1 MSTSAPSAHTA
12 DLNVLIV
19 GAGPTGLVL
28 ANILSR
34 YGVAVRLIEKR
45 ATLSR
50 HTKATNLMQRTQEL
64 LDSIDILAPLH
75 RIGGAMSAL
84 TVSAYGTSVGPRTMH
99 LTESAFP
106 DVILCGQDALEAQA
120 AAGLASLGV
129 RVEFGVELIGLD
141 QDAGGCTAQILAG
154 GVRESI
160 RADYVIGTD
169 GIAGATRSFTSLDF
183 TPKRTGVAIRQVDA
197 TLRWHRS
204 STMDQMWMFYFDHG
218 FSAVVPLPGGVHRVI
233 LVEPKDAF
241 PQREPTLAEMQD
253 KLRMVTDDHT
263 LELSQQRWSSYTDL
277 AMGIAPALIDG
288 RVILAGDAG
297 NPILPNGGQGM
308 NTGIGDA
315 FNLGWKLAAVLR
327 HGATPELLAT
337 YDTERHQLRTKMQR
351 AQYNSL
357 KYTTLVTPRPVRA
370 AFRLLAGPVLDAGAE
385 YKIARAFS
393 ELTITTRRS
402 PLTLDTM
409 HTRGTRAGDRARD
422 AAVVQGF
429 DTVRLRDL
437 IYDGGWT
444 LLAFSGRGRRADV
457 AATSAALR
465 HLSLRVDHYLVTTT
479 APTETT
485 VDVLYDLDGEAH
497 RNYRITRPTMLLIR
511 PDGYIAARVAPRH
524 LHRIDQYLT
533 QWSPDVSQRF
543 TKPATVNALP
553 TSGSADRISGA
564 PPAHLDVL

>member
-1 MSTSAPSAHTA
+1 MSVPASRRVIEDPT
-12 DLNVLIV
+12 VLIV

-64 LDSIDILAPLH
+64 LDSIGILSPLQG
-75 RIGGAMSAL
+75 IGGAMSAL

-106 DVILCGQDALEAQA
+106 DVLLCGQDALESEA
-120 AAGLASLGV
+120 AAGLDRIGV
-129 RVEFGVELIGLD
+129 KVEFGVELIGLD
-141 QDAGGCTAQILAG
+141 QDSDGCAAQIVKD
-154 GVRESI
+154 GVHETI
-160 RADYVIGTD
+160 RASYVVGTD
-169 GIAGATRSFTSLDF
+169 GIAGATRRFTGLDF
-183 TPKRTGVAIRQVDA
+183 IPERTGVAIRQVDA
-197 TLRWHRS
+197 SLRWHRS
-204 STMDQMWMFYFDHG
+204 STLDQMWMFYFDRG
-218 FSAVVPLPGGVHRVI
+218 FGAVVPLPAGVHRII

-241 PQREPTLAEMQD
+241 PQRDPTLAEMEA
-253 KLRMVTDDHT
+253 KLRAVTEDHT
-263 LELSQQRWSSYTDL
+263 LELSEQRWTSYTDL

-337 YDTERHQLRTKMQR
+337 YGTERHQLRTTMQR

-357 KYTTLVTPRPVRA
+357 KYTTLVTPRLVRA
-370 AFRLLAGPVLDAGAE
+370 AFRLLAGTVLDAGAE
-385 YKIARAFS
+385 RKVALAFS

-402 PLTLDTM
+402 PLTLETM

-422 AAVVQGF
+422 AAVVRGF
-429 DTVRLRDL
+429 DTIRLRDV

-444 LLAFSGRGRRADV
+444 LLAFSGRGRRADL
-457 AATSAALR
+457 AATSGALR
-465 HLSLRVDHYLVTTT
+465 RLSLRIDTHLVTTA
-479 APTETT
+479 APTEPT
-485 VDVLYDLDGEAH
+485 VDLLYDLDGEAH
-497 RNYRITRPTMLLIR
+497 RNYHITRPTMLLIR
-511 PDGYIAARVAPRH
+511 PDGYVAARVAPRH
-524 LHRIDQYLT
+524 LHRLERHLT
-533 QWSPDVSQRF
+533 RWSPDGNQRF
-543 TKPATVNALP
+543 IDPTTTLQLDATTAVTPRRRSN
-553 TSGSADRISGA
+553 TSG
-564 PPAHLDVL
+564 